1 MTKTKLHE
9 LKALGQSVWLD
20 YIRRSFLDKGK
31 LTEYVQKGLRGVTS
45 NPSIFDKAISE
56 GDEYDQ
62 TIAALVSQGKS
73 TQEIY
78 ETLAVEDIQKACDI
92 LESVYEESDGADGY
106 VSLEVNPHL
115 AHDTEGTIQEARRLW
130 DQVDRPNLMIKVP
143 GTPEGVPAIETLTSQ
158 GYNINVTLLF
168 SRKQYDQISDAYLS
182 GLEQYMKD
190 GGDPQDIASVASFFV
205 SRIDVKMDRILGA
218 TGQPHAEKL
227 QGKIGIAL
235 AKMVYQDFLRKFN
248 SKQWERLA
256 KKGARA
262 QRVLYG
268 STSTKNPAYPDTLY
282 PDHLIGKDTVNTL
295 PPKTL
300 EAFLDHGTV
309 SESLIQGIAEV
320 EKELERISSLG
331 IKIENITKELLD
343 EGVVKFANS
352 FDELMVSISD
362 KKSTFD

>member
-1 MTKTKLHE
+1 MERTKLHE
-9 LKALGQSVWLD
+9 LKDLGQSVWLD
-20 YIRRSFLDKGK
+20 FIRRSFLDSGE
-31 LTEYVQKGLRGVTS
+31 LREYVQRGLRGVTS
-45 NPSIFDKAISE
+45 NPSIFDKAISG

-62 TIAALVSQGKS
+62 TIADLAGQRKS

-78 ETLAVEDIQKACDI
+78 ETLAVEDIQNACDI
-92 LESVYEESDGADGY
+92 LKPVYDESDGADGY

-115 AHDTEGTIQEARRLW
+115 AHDTEGTIQEAQRLW

-143 GTPEGVPAIETLTSQ
+143 GTSEGVPAIEKLTSQ

-168 SRKQYDQISDAYLS
+168 SREQYDQISDAYLS
-182 GLEQYMKD
+182 GLEQYTKN
-190 GGDPQDIASVASFFV
+190 GGGPQDIASVASFFV

-218 TGQPHAEKL
+218 MRQPHAEKL

-235 AKMVYQDFLRKFN
+235 AKMVYQDFLGKFN
-248 SKQWERLA
+248 SGRWERLA
-256 KKGARA
+256 EKGARV
-262 QRVLYG
+262 QRVLFG

-300 EAFLDHGTV
+300 EAFLDHGVV
-309 SESLIQGIAEV
+309 SESLIQGIPEV
-320 EKELERISSLG
+320 EKELELVSSLG
-331 IKIENITKELLD
+331 IKVENITKELLD

-352 FDELMVSISD
+352 FDELMASIA
-362 KKSTFD
+362 KKRSKLV